1 MSINRTQKA
10 FASKMEGGEER
21 KGHASLPAYLR
32 RNMLEVTRVGSFYS
46 FLLVMCWAGPEQAGV
61 LFSRN
66 GARWIRGSFPAAV
79 CLGPCLWR
87 EAGGPGSR
95 AAGTR
100 PPPATACWQVS
111 LREAGAGCPAPL
123 DAGLACR
130 GSSGFPMVGV
140 SEGGGGSGR
149 RQAAIGP
156 QEALGLGQ
164 PWEPYCGELTEWSL
178 CFWLPP
184 AKDLPITR
192 FNLHL
197 ISPLFGNMY
206 LRV

>member
-46 FLLVMCWAGPEQAGV
+46 FLPVMCWAGPEQAGV

-130 GSSGFPMVGV
+130 GSSAFPMVGV

-164 PWEPYCGELTEWSL
+164 PWEPYCGELTMI
-178 CFWLPP
+178 
-184 AKDLPITR
+184 AT
-192 FNLHL
+192 
-197 ISPLFGNMY
+197 
-206 LRV
+206 